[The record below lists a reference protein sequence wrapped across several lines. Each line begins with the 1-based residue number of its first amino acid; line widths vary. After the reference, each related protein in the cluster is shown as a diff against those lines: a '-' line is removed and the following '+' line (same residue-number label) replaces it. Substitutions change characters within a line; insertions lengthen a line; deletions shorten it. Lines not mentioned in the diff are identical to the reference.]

1 MPPNRIV
8 ALFAPFVALAAGVA
22 ATWLTDHVSGLDVS
36 AGPARGR
43 VHRRPDGRARARRA
57 VAARLPEVRPLR
69 GGARARRARRRH
81 RAAELAGEQ
90 DLVTAE
96 DEYGAYE
103 DEPEDPAA
111 DYADALD
118 ETEPSRSRPEREM
131 PVNGTAPRP
140 AAAPP
145 LIERLRAAGLVAP
158 RTTVREAERAGLPLA
173 LACALLEKESS
184 GGRNVFGHDPTIFA
198 GAGKVTRA
206 NYATTSDGG
215 SPAATG

>member
-36 AGPARGR
+36 EGQLEAVFISALTAVLALAAQWLHGSQKFARFEAELE
-43 VHRRPDGRARARRA
+43 RAALDA
-57 VAARLPEVRPLR
+57 DT
-69 GGARARRARRRH
+69 
-81 RAAELAGEQ
+81 RAAEIAGEQ

-118 ETEPSRSRPEREM
+118 EPEPE
-131 PVNGTAPRP
+131 PVP
-140 AAAPP
+140 
-145 LIERLRAAGLVAP
+145 
-158 RTTVREAERAGLPLA
+158 
-173 LACALLEKESS
+173 
-184 GGRNVFGHDPTIFA
+184 A
-198 GAGKVTRA
+198 GA
-206 NYATTSDGG
+206 
-215 SPAATG
+215 